1 MQTGK
6 EKRTIG
12 PFTSMSALVRKKR
25 RPIKKIM
32 NKVKKNVSKP
42 LLK

>member
-12 PFTSMSALVRKKR
+12 PFISMSALVRKKR